1 MTNMNDNIKYDNK
14 IPANF
19 ELKNM
24 MKTAS
29 PTSNPPT
36 A

>member
-1 MTNMNDNIKYDNK
+1 MTKMNENIKYDNK
-14 IPANF
+14 IPAKP

-24 MKTAS
+24 MNIAS